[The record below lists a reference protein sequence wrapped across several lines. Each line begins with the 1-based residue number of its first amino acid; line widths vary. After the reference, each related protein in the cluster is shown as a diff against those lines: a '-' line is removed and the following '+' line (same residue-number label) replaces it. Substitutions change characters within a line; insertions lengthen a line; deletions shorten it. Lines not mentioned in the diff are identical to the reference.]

1 MNKHKFKLLFALFSF
16 FVGAFFVACNYDDSS
31 REYHDEDGN
40 KAHFKKEKVSFEI
53 FSKNKNLFS
62 KLNTDKE
69 TLTAKSA
76 NKIVSAS
83 DNSFFINTNSATYIE
98 NENGLHSYTFYINR
112 NLENVLLENLVISL
126 QEDGTYKSFIVTYNI
141 TQPEFENLKNGLFVD
156 MDNKMSI
163 EIFNDDNFLSQLSNK
178 IVYSPCITGTTEYWK
193 CSNNVSG
200 HRPGV
205 PGYPNCIAD
214 TFEYVIN
221 VEYGL
226 CATDDGEVIGTGDT
240 GGSNGGGGG
249 SSDSNDST
257 YDGSDTSIHG
267 NGGVDTA
274 PTLNEDNSMQDPPT
288 PCDELN
294 KLTEKKNYPT
304 HPYMDSNDKR
314 IRNAIINMGSEF
326 SASTEKGYAFF
337 NMGNYLEYGPFAK
350 YTNPSGDNHV
360 HFPGFAYQFGTI
372 HTHPTSGYFPMF
384 SHDDIYTL
392 LSIADTYNSGFY
404 SSYNTSGNN
413 LFVSVLVVNIDG
425 VIYTYAI
432 KIDDINKLG
441 KLRDVH
447 PNNNG
452 SPRKWS
458 KFANSLSYYYEEYAN
473 GYNGSKLDYE
483 KTFLTFLKNKDLGV
497 SLYEMN
503 QTGFG
508 TPSVTETWSKL
519 ELNSDNSN
527 VVSTPCE

>member
-1 MNKHKFKLLFALFSF
+1 M
-16 FVGAFFVACNYDDSS
+16 
-31 REYHDEDGN
+31 
-40 KAHFKKEKVSFEI
+40 
-53 FSKNKNLFS
+53 
-62 KLNTDKE
+62 
-69 TLTAKSA
+69 TAKSA

-304 HPYMDSNDKR
+304 NPFMDSNDERLR
-314 IRNAIINMGSEF
+314 IAITNMANSVSLNGES
-326 SASTEKGYAFF
+326 GYGFF
-337 NMGNYLEYGPFAK
+337 NQGNFPEYGPYAN
-350 YTNPSGDNHV
+350 YTNSSNGNHV
-360 HFPGFAYQFGTI
+360 YFPTRGYQFGTI
-372 HTHPTSGYFPMF
+372 HTHPTDGHFPMF
-384 SHDDIYTL
+384 SHDDIYSL
-392 LSIADTYNSGFY
+392 FSIASNYQLNNYNP
-404 SSYNTSGNN
+404 SGND
-413 LFVSVLVVNIDG
+413 LFVCVMVVNIG
-425 VIYTYAI
+425 GQNYTYAI
-432 KIDDINKLG
+432 KIEDFSKLETLNNLHYPVNGIGNGTKSTWRNFGNKL
-441 KLRDVH
+441 
-447 PNNNG
+447 NG
-452 SPRKWS
+452 
-458 KFANSLSYYYEEYAN
+458 YYEKYAEEL
-473 GYNGSKLDYE
+473 GGSTSLYE
-483 KTFLTFLKNKDLGV
+483 ATFLQFIKDQNLGV
-497 SLYEMN
+497 SLYEME
-503 QTGFG
+503 QFDFG
-508 TPSVTETWSKL
+508 TPNVHETWKKL
-519 ELNSDNSN
+519 ELDNN
-527 VVSTPCE
+527 NELTEIPCN